1 MSYPAPDEQRSIN
14 TLVTDALEF
23 LIESADDQSPEKI
36 FFKRCCGTFKDF
48 KGKIFNISELKGLK
62 YFSSFV
68 LKKLE
73 TGNWKKLK
81 TNRLQPIQK
90 HQKGK
95 YLLRTNMSKKVMI
108 TKMRQRKEKSTLQKA
123 IQMTMMTVVW
133 FVKIVEGCFQE
144 GSMCKAT

>member
-1 MSYPAPDEQRSIN
+1 MTSTYPAPDEQRSIN
-14 TLVTDALEF
+14 TLVTEALEF

-73 TGNWKKLK
+73 DTIETQNK
-81 TNRLQPIQK
+81 PIE
-90 HQKGK
+90 
-95 YLLRTNMSKKVMI
+95 S
-108 TKMRQRKEKSTLQKA
+108 
-123 IQMTMMTVVW
+123 
-133 FVKIVEGCFQE
+133 
-144 GSMCKAT
+144 